1 MIFSMSGFQATAG
14 DMSLFMINRLLQIDI
29 KSISRDR
36 VIETPIMVLKSRNQW
51 DQTHLSAIEIV

>member
-36 VIETPIMVLKSRNQW
+36 VIETPITVLKSRNQW